1 MAGDLVHFDL
11 GAAIRKKA
19 AVERDRISAIL
30 AAIQEVRR
38 ANAAFQ
44 EDRLSE
50 AGEHLALERLD
61 KAEERL
67 LGLLLEPGFE
77 RYQRHLL
84 AGLTDFAAGGK

>member
-11 GAAIRKKA
+11 AAAVRKSA

-30 AAIQEVRR
+30 AAIQDVR
-38 ANAAFQ
+38 AASAALQ
-44 EDRLSE
+44 DDRLSE

-61 KAEERL
+61 RAEERL
-67 LGLLLEPGFE
+67 LGLILEPGFGI
-77 RYQRHLL
+77 YQRHLL